1 MEPSPLLAI
10 AAVAAGYLL
19 GALPF
24 GHWVSR
30 ARGVDIFSV
39 GSGNPGATNVK
50 RCVGKAWGNLVFALD
65 VLKGFAAASWALWLP
80 GGEEAALLLGGLG
93 LGAAVL
99 GHAFSVFTR
108 FRGGKGVAT
117 LLGGVAALMPLA
129 AAAGVAVWLA
139 VFCATG
145 YVSLASLCLA
155 VSLPATNWATG
166 RNLWLTLFSLL
177 LAVVV
182 VVRHRSNIARLR
194 RGEEHRFERP
204 LSRRPASRESGK
216 GAARKE
222 GR

>member
-50 RCVGKAWGNLVFALD
+50 RCVGKAAGNLVFALD
-65 VLKGFAAASWALWLP
+65 ALKGFAAASWPLWHP
-80 GGEEAALLLGGLG
+80 GGEKLTLLYGSLG
-93 LGAAVL
+93 LGAAAL
-99 GHAFSVFTR
+99 GHSCSVFTR
-108 FRGGKGVAT
+108 FRGGKGVAA
-117 LLGGVAALMPLA
+117 LVGGVAALMPLA
-129 AAAGVAVWLA
+129 AAVGVAVWIA
-139 VFCATG
+139 VFYASG

-155 VSLPATNWATG
+155 LSLPATNWAAG
-166 RNLWLTLFSLL
+166 RDAWLTLFSLL
-177 LAVVV
+177 LAALV

-194 RGEEHRFERP
+194 RGEEGRFERRFP
-204 LSRRPASRESGK
+204 RRPASREGGK

-222 GR
+222 ER